1 MKQILT
7 SPPLI
12 SRETKSVLVC
22 VLLQPGY
29 LLDLKVVVHRT
40 VSELSRDDKVLV
52 LHNTIMD
59 FTRYTN

>member
-22 VLLQPGY
+22 VLLQPGF
-29 LLDLKVVVHRT
+29 LLDLKVVVHRA
-40 VSELSRDDKVLV
+40 VSELSRDD
-52 LHNTIMD
+52 
-59 FTRYTN
+59 